1 MKLDNQ
7 TQMRTTNNELLAYET
22 DAGSTRTIFGYGH
35 QRLSQT
41 TPSGQTFFH
50 SDLYGSPLFAADSQ
64 GTMQHYAERDIW
76 GDLRPG
82 TEIPS
87 GLEENL
93 RFTSYRY
100 DPVIG
105 KYFAQARFYDSAN
118 GRMLSKDPVKRNLNR
133 YRYCDNDPADYV
145 DPTGEI
151 AHILWGIGLGG
162 AFGFGGGFLS
172 SAVSQKASGG
182 EIDWKEALGSG
193 INGLITGA
201 TQGGLLASGAGIPA
215 ALFANTLAGTAG
227 SAAEQYIG
235 SGKID
240 ARKSITSGLNN
251 AVSNAIYGTR
261 PLGSMK
267 EAFGRGVGAGAA
279 TSALNYI
286 SDTLGEKTLHSRMGM
301 GLLSGM
307 TGAAFSPYN
316 FLRNPRRGCGSPSP
330 FVPSLGYGSAR
341 GYQYDLPKIENGSQ
355 SQTKKFSLGDFL
367 REVAIGGITGGLS
380 SAAFYGAG
388 KGIER
393 LIDGLRKDG
402 INAAYIPRDAEG
414 NPIPLNK
421 QTVNGQDIPLPDPA
435 AGGRSHTI
443 LGGKVSSETGNVYRQ
458 SATFPGGTWPTVNG
472 QDVPWSEVHWTD
484 HGTPHHHTNP
494 HQHIF
499 EYNPDKGGWI
509 RKGPTIFEP

>member
-1 MKLDNQ
+1 MGLHEALIATWFDK
-7 TQMRTTNNELLAYET
+7 
-22 DAGSTRTIFGYGH
+22 
-35 QRLSQT
+35 
-41 TPSGQTFFH
+41 TFF
-50 SDLYGSPLFAADSQ
+50 
-64 GTMQHYAERDIW
+64 R
-76 GDLRPG
+76 
-82 TEIPS
+82 
-87 GLEENL
+87 
-93 RFTSYRY
+93 
-100 DPVIG
+100 
-105 KYFAQARFYDSAN
+105 AN
-118 GRMLSKDPVKRNLNR
+118 GRMLSKDPVKRGLNS

-367 REVAIGGITGGLS
+367 REVAIGGVTGGLS

-393 LIDGLRKDG
+393 LKDGLRPSRGGREIYYRTMSPSDYDYLRMTGELPATGETFISPTKSFSGDYDG
-402 INAAYIPRDAEG
+402 VTVKFELNKGTVSLLEQIGLSNGDRATLAKKMYPQMPYVSGVKWTENYAFFKAEG
-414 NPIPLNK
+414 SQINI
-421 QTVNGQDIPLPDPA
+421 G
-435 AGGRSHTI
+435 
-443 LGGKVSSETGNVYRQ
+443 LGKGNALEIFNSNINSYKKVV
-458 SATFPGGTWPTVNG
+458 F
-472 QDVPWSEVHWTD
+472 
-484 HGTPHHHTNP
+484 
-494 HQHIF
+494 
-499 EYNPDKGGWI
+499 
-509 RKGPTIFEP
+509 

>member
-1 MKLDNQ
+1 
-7 TQMRTTNNELLAYET
+7 
-22 DAGSTRTIFGYGH
+22 
-35 QRLSQT
+35 
-41 TPSGQTFFH
+41 
-50 SDLYGSPLFAADSQ
+50 
-64 GTMQHYAERDIW
+64 MQHYAERDIW

-118 GRMLSKDPVKRNLNR
+118 GRMLSKDPVKRGLNS

-316 FLRNPRRGCGSPSP
+316 FLRNPRRGCGSASP
-330 FVPSLGYGSAR
+330 FVPSLGYSSAR
-341 GYQYDLPKIENGSQ
+341 GYQYDLPKIESGSQ
-355 SQTKKFSLGDFL
+355 SQSKRFSFKDLL
-367 REVAIGGITGGLS
+367 LEMVIGGVTGGLS

-393 LIDGLRKDG
+393 LIDGLRPKSTGKDIG
-402 INAAYIPRDAEG
+402 YMKNNSDPMRDALGSGRKSNPEEWNSIIQNLEKSGVEMRYREG
-414 NPIPLNK
+414 NMAYAPGMTEGSPGQLVIDPNASLSALKHEYRHFLDAQAEGFPSFGK
-421 QTVNGQDIPLPDPA
+421 QMFEDPKARVIKELRAYMVEIKEADRLGLKEISEQLFENYRKERAWIVNQYMTF
-435 AGGRSHTI
+435 GG
-443 LGGKVSSETGNVYRQ
+443 E
-458 SATFPGGTWPTVNG
+458 
-472 QDVPWSEVHWTD
+472 
-484 HGTPHHHTNP
+484 
-494 HQHIF
+494 
-499 EYNPDKGGWI
+499 
-509 RKGPTIFEP
+509 

>member
-1 MKLDNQ
+1 
-7 TQMRTTNNELLAYET
+7 
-22 DAGSTRTIFGYGH
+22 
-35 QRLSQT
+35 
-41 TPSGQTFFH
+41 
-50 SDLYGSPLFAADSQ
+50 
-64 GTMQHYAERDIW
+64 MQHYAERDIW

-118 GRMLSKDPVKRNLNR
+118 GRMLSKDPVKRGLNS

-182 EIDWKEALGSG
+182 KIDWKEALGSG

-367 REVAIGGITGGLS
+367 REVAIGGVTGGLS

-393 LIDGLRKDG
+393 LKEGLRPSGSAESFDTEISVALDKLENSGLRPGQTEISKGKVKYIVENYDPTKAQSSVYTDSTGKYLVEGHHTTVANMILNKGSG
-402 INAAYIPRDAEG
+402 INMNQIS
-414 NPIPLNK
+414 
-421 QTVNGQDIPLPDPA
+421 PLPP
-435 AGGRSHTI
+435 
-443 LGGKVSSETGNVYRQ
+443 SSKNVY
-458 SATFPGGTWPTVNG
+458 
-472 QDVPWSEVHWTD
+472 WTKKWYEFWK
-484 HGTPHHHTNP
+484 TA
-494 HQHIF
+494 I
-499 EYNPDKGGWI
+499 EIK
-509 RKGPTIFEP
+509 K

>member
-1 MKLDNQ
+1 
-7 TQMRTTNNELLAYET
+7 
-22 DAGSTRTIFGYGH
+22 
-35 QRLSQT
+35 
-41 TPSGQTFFH
+41 
-50 SDLYGSPLFAADSQ
+50 
-64 GTMQHYAERDIW
+64 MQHYAERDIW

-118 GRMLSKDPVKRNLNR
+118 GRMLSKDPVKRGLNS

-316 FLRNPRRGCGSPSP
+316 FLRNPRRGCGSASP

-367 REVAIGGITGGLS
+367 REVAIGGVTGGLS

-393 LIDGLRKDG
+393 LIDGLRPSKG
-402 INAAYIPRDAEG
+402 GRETE
-414 NPIPLNK
+414 LF
-421 QTVNGQDIPLPDPA
+421 LPDEYYQKMDDNIAKAIA
-435 AGGRSHTI
+435 ARDTEVARIQGLSISQQRKVATVVGGVDLRTGEIFVGAKDSSRYGRLAVCAEDI
-443 LGGKVSSETGNVYRQ
+443 VYRGLGGNQNANIIMTSAVRPRTGQ
-458 SATFPGGTWPTVNG
+458 SIPVCVRCQTKYPYNQFIGGTLF
-472 QDVPWSEVHWTD
+472 Q
-484 HGTPHHHTNP
+484 
-494 HQHIF
+494 
-499 EYNPDKGGWI
+499 
-509 RKGPTIFEP
+509 

>member
-1 MKLDNQ
+1 MGLHEALIATWFDK
-7 TQMRTTNNELLAYET
+7 
-22 DAGSTRTIFGYGH
+22 
-35 QRLSQT
+35 
-41 TPSGQTFFH
+41 TFF
-50 SDLYGSPLFAADSQ
+50 
-64 GTMQHYAERDIW
+64 R
-76 GDLRPG
+76 
-82 TEIPS
+82 
-87 GLEENL
+87 
-93 RFTSYRY
+93 
-100 DPVIG
+100 
-105 KYFAQARFYDSAN
+105 AN
-118 GRMLSKDPVKRNLNR
+118 GRMLSKDPVKRGLDS

-145 DPTGEI
+145 DPTGEV

-182 EIDWKEALGSG
+182 KIDWKEALGSG

-367 REVAIGGITGGLS
+367 REVAIGGVTGGLS

-393 LIDGLRKDG
+393 LKDGLRPKSYMTGHDG
-402 INAAYIPRDAEG
+402 ELALAKMYKGDSQIEFNTSRGRRVVDQLSKGIAHESKVGYQSLSQGIRKQVLKDAELVA
-414 NPIPLNK
+414 NHEI
-421 QTVNGQDIPLPDPA
+421 
-435 AGGRSHTI
+435 AGAHWHFFRSGVT
-443 LGGKVSSETGNVYRQ
+443 GKVG
-458 SATFPGGTWPTVNG
+458 ATPQLLDFLTKNG
-472 QDVPWSEVHWTD
+472 
-484 HGTPHHHTNP
+484 
-494 HQHIF
+494 IK
-499 EYNPDKGGWI
+499 Y
-509 RKGPTIFEP
+509 TIH

>member
-1 MKLDNQ
+1 MHHKMGLHEALIATWFDK
-7 TQMRTTNNELLAYET
+7 
-22 DAGSTRTIFGYGH
+22 
-35 QRLSQT
+35 
-41 TPSGQTFFH
+41 TFF
-50 SDLYGSPLFAADSQ
+50 
-64 GTMQHYAERDIW
+64 R
-76 GDLRPG
+76 
-82 TEIPS
+82 
-87 GLEENL
+87 
-93 RFTSYRY
+93 
-100 DPVIG
+100 
-105 KYFAQARFYDSAN
+105 AN
-118 GRMLSKDPVKRNLNR
+118 GRMLSKDPVKRGLNS

-341 GYQYDLPKIENGSQ
+341 GYQYDLPKIESGSQ
-355 SQTKKFSLGDFL
+355 SQSKRFSFKDLL
-367 REVAIGGITGGLS
+367 LEMVIGGVTGGLS

-393 LIDGLRKDG
+393 LKDGLRPSRGGTGHGYSVDSTMFPDDEAAGVLRNGEYVKNPTAHS
-402 INAAYIPRDAEG
+402 INDYISEGSNYLGSKNMNGQYMYVVDMEG
-414 NPIPLNK
+414 NIIIG
-421 QTVNGQDIPLPDPA
+421 TRGGQRMPHPTLVGGNNPQVQA
-435 AGGRSHTI
+435 AGMVEIR
-443 LGGKVSSETGNVYRQ
+443 GGKIYSINNASGHFKPSVESLGIAEDAFSNLPQ
-458 SATFPGGTWPTVNG
+458 N
-472 QDVPWSEVHWTD
+472 
-484 HGTPHHHTNP
+484 
-494 HQHIF
+494 IF
-499 EYNPDKGGWI
+499 SKVFQGYLSYGE
-509 RKGPTIFEP
+509 

>member
-1 MKLDNQ
+1 
-7 TQMRTTNNELLAYET
+7 
-22 DAGSTRTIFGYGH
+22 
-35 QRLSQT
+35 
-41 TPSGQTFFH
+41 
-50 SDLYGSPLFAADSQ
+50 
-64 GTMQHYAERDIW
+64 MQHYAERDIW

-118 GRMLSKDPVKRNLNR
+118 GRMLSKDPVKRGLNS

-355 SQTKKFSLGDFL
+355 SQSKRFSFKDLL
-367 REVAIGGITGGLS
+367 LEMVIGGVTGGLS

-393 LIDGLRKDG
+393 LKDGLRKNRSN
-402 INAAYIPRDAEG
+402 IYYHVTTEENAQKIIASNELGRRNNRWEARVFAW
-414 NPIPLNK
+414 NK
-421 QTVNGQDIPLPDPA
+421 QPTRRQASI
-435 AGGRSHTI
+435 AGI
-443 LGGKVSSETGNVYRQ
+443 SSEAQSVLRFRTNASFQNDNGNKGKIIERIAVQ
-458 SATFPGGTWPTVNG
+458 TTDG
-472 QDVPWSEVHWTD
+472 QRVPISIWDIESV
-484 HGTPHHHTNP
+484 G
-494 HQHIF
+494 F
-499 EYNPDKGGWI
+499 
-509 RKGPTIFEP
+509 RKEWWQFWKK

>member
-1 MKLDNQ
+1 
-7 TQMRTTNNELLAYET
+7 
-22 DAGSTRTIFGYGH
+22 
-35 QRLSQT
+35 
-41 TPSGQTFFH
+41 
-50 SDLYGSPLFAADSQ
+50 
-64 GTMQHYAERDIW
+64 MQHYAERDIW

-118 GRMLSKDPVKRNLNR
+118 GRMLSKDPVKRSLNS

-355 SQTKKFSLGDFL
+355 SQSKRFSFKDLL
-367 REVAIGGITGGLS
+367 LEMVIGGVTGGLS

-393 LIDGLRKDG
+393 LIDGLRPSKGSTGVLDNANYAQKTYSNTFSVEG
-402 INAAYIPRDAEG
+402 RKKYSDLAGEPIKTIDDLVNAINFGKVNVADLPVEYIVRDRNILILNTRTSQALTQAGIPRSQWNAIDRTGEALFEELLTGQLSRNKLTSEG
-414 NPIPLNK
+414 IS
-421 QTVNGQDIPLPDPA
+421 TVRPSGGQ
-435 AGGRSHTI
+435 
-443 LGGKVSSETGNVYRQ
+443 
-458 SATFPGGTWPTVNG
+458 
-472 QDVPWSEVHWTD
+472 
-484 HGTPHHHTNP
+484 
-494 HQHIF
+494 
-499 EYNPDKGGWI
+499 
-509 RKGPTIFEP
+509 

>member
-1 MKLDNQ
+1 
-7 TQMRTTNNELLAYET
+7 
-22 DAGSTRTIFGYGH
+22 
-35 QRLSQT
+35 
-41 TPSGQTFFH
+41 
-50 SDLYGSPLFAADSQ
+50 
-64 GTMQHYAERDIW
+64 MQHYAERDIW
-76 GDLRPG
+76 GDLRHG

-118 GRMLSKDPVKRNLNR
+118 GRMLSKDPVKRSLNS

-240 ARKSITSGLNN
+240 TRKSITSGLNN

-355 SQTKKFSLGDFL
+355 GQTKRFSFGDFL

-393 LIDGLRKDG
+393 LKEGLRPSKGSAVTPTQEQMHDA
-402 INAAYIPRDAEG
+402 IIEWSKMEESLANSKRQLDKFNTASVAYDA
-414 NPIPLNK
+414 
-421 QTVNGQDIPLPDPA
+421 
-435 AGGRSHTI
+435 S
-443 LGGKVSSETGNVYRQ
+443 TGNYYYGMNRGVQLSGEKLNSSLASWLPEKSLNQYRLGNCAEVDVVNQ
-458 SATFPGGTWPTVNG
+458 ALNNGANVNNLYLYTINTKKHESKAMCENCIYTFA
-472 QDVPWSEVHWTD
+472 
-484 HGTPHHHTNP
+484 
-494 HQHIF
+494 
-499 EYNPDKGGWI
+499 DKVAYVLSL
-509 RKGPTIFEP
+509 

>member
-1 MKLDNQ
+1 MGLHEALIATWFDK
-7 TQMRTTNNELLAYET
+7 
-22 DAGSTRTIFGYGH
+22 
-35 QRLSQT
+35 
-41 TPSGQTFFH
+41 TFF
-50 SDLYGSPLFAADSQ
+50 
-64 GTMQHYAERDIW
+64 R
-76 GDLRPG
+76 
-82 TEIPS
+82 
-87 GLEENL
+87 
-93 RFTSYRY
+93 
-100 DPVIG
+100 
-105 KYFAQARFYDSAN
+105 AN
-118 GRMLSKDPVKRNLNR
+118 GRMLSKDPVKRGLNS

-286 SDTLGEKTLHSRMGM
+286 SDTLGEKTLHSRMGV
-301 GLLSGM
+301 GLLPGI

-316 FLRNPRRGCGSPSP
+316 FLRNPRRGCGSTSP
-330 FVPSLGYGSAR
+330 FVPGLGYSSAR
-341 GYQYDLPKIENGSQ
+341 GYQYDLPKIESGSQ
-355 SQTKKFSLGDFL
+355 SQSKRFSLKDL
-367 REVAIGGITGGLS
+367 LLEMVIGGVTGGVS

-393 LIDGLRKDG
+393 LKDGLRPSRGGRETELFLPEEYYQKMDDNMAKA
-402 INAAYIPRDAEG
+402 IAARDAEVARIQGLSKTQQSKVATVVAGVDIRTGDVYVGVKNSRIYKG
-414 NPIPLNK
+414 NA
-421 QTVNGQDIPLPDPA
+421 TCAEDIVFR
-435 AGGRSHTI
+435 G
-443 LGGKVSSETGNVYRQ
+443 LGGNANANIIMT
-458 SATFPGGTWPTVNG
+458 SAVRPKNNEVIPVCLRCQTKYPQNQFMKGTVF
-472 QDVPWSEVHWTD
+472 Q
-484 HGTPHHHTNP
+484 
-494 HQHIF
+494 
-499 EYNPDKGGWI
+499 
-509 RKGPTIFEP
+509 

>member
-1 MKLDNQ
+1 
-7 TQMRTTNNELLAYET
+7 
-22 DAGSTRTIFGYGH
+22 
-35 QRLSQT
+35 
-41 TPSGQTFFH
+41 
-50 SDLYGSPLFAADSQ
+50 
-64 GTMQHYAERDIW
+64 MQHYAERDIL

-118 GRMLSKDPVKRNLNR
+118 GRMLSKDPVKRGLNS

-316 FLRNPRRGCGSPSP
+316 FLRNPRRGCGSASP
-330 FVPSLGYGSAR
+330 FVPSLGYSSAR

-355 SQTKKFSLGDFL
+355 SQSKKFSLGDFL
-367 REVAIGGITGGLS
+367 REVAIGGVTGGLS

-393 LIDGLRKDG
+393 LKDGLRPSKGKNAIRYRIGNSVTPMEKSYEMALNPELYANEIADKYG
-402 INAAYIPRDAEG
+402 INLKGSGQKIHVLYNPELASHGRTKAVTPNIIELGRSAFVSEDELANTIAHELNHARSFLKGG
-414 NPIPLNK
+414 NAPEW
-421 QTVNGQDIPLPDPA
+421 G
-435 AGGRSHTI
+435 AGGAYPAGNA
-443 LGGKVSSETGNVYRQ
+443 LSEY
-458 SATFPGGTWPTVNG
+458 
-472 QDVPWSEVHWTD
+472 
-484 HGTPHHHTNP
+484 
-494 HQHIF
+494 
-499 EYNPDKGGWI
+499 I
-509 RKGPTIFEP
+509 RGER

>member
-1 MKLDNQ
+1 MGLHEALIATWFDK
-7 TQMRTTNNELLAYET
+7 
-22 DAGSTRTIFGYGH
+22 
-35 QRLSQT
+35 
-41 TPSGQTFFH
+41 TFF
-50 SDLYGSPLFAADSQ
+50 
-64 GTMQHYAERDIW
+64 R
-76 GDLRPG
+76 
-82 TEIPS
+82 
-87 GLEENL
+87 
-93 RFTSYRY
+93 
-100 DPVIG
+100 
-105 KYFAQARFYDSAN
+105 AN
-118 GRMLSKDPVKRNLNR
+118 GRMLSKDPVKRGLNS

-261 PLGSMK
+261 PLGSVK

-301 GLLSGM
+301 GLLPGIA
-307 TGAAFSPYN
+307 GAAFSPYN
-316 FLRNPRRGCGSPSP
+316 FLRNPRRGCGSTSP
-330 FVPSLGYGSAR
+330 FVPSLGYSSAR
-341 GYQYDLPKIENGSQ
+341 GYQYDLPKIESGSQ

-393 LIDGLRKDG
+393 LIDGLRPSKGSGKYDLYRKDSNTGRYKDLEELMQLKNVKNVANKAGVGLDG
-402 INAAYIPRDAEG
+402 IKVKIDRNPELLGRNVYGYTDGKTITLYPDAFIDTETLVKTLG
-414 NPIPLNK
+414 HERTHVYQVGVFGKPTSTDMLREFERGASASEQGWWDYFNLRN
-421 QTVNGQDIPLPDPA
+421 
-435 AGGRSHTI
+435 GGR
-443 LGGKVSSETGNVYRQ
+443 
-458 SATFPGGTWPTVNG
+458 
-472 QDVPWSEVHWTD
+472 
-484 HGTPHHHTNP
+484 
-494 HQHIF
+494 
-499 EYNPDKGGWI
+499 
-509 RKGPTIFEP
+509 